1 LKSFSK
7 QEENQDEVENVRCVV
22 RVRPFDNFELTAGAQ
37 NIVKVDKSVKSVTVF
52 KPNSNP
58 GEPPK
63 TYYFD
68 DVFGEN
74 STQVRTKSGF
84 FLLIFFFLLV

>member
-1 LKSFSK
+1 
-7 QEENQDEVENVRCVV
+7 VV
-22 RVRPFDNFELTAGAQ
+22 RVRPFDKFELAAGAQ
-37 NIVKVDKSVKSVTVF
+37 NIVKVEKPMKSVTVF

-74 STQVRTKSGF
+74 SSQVRTIIDFSSHCIHF
-84 FLLIFFFLLV
+84 TLVRGPAVNDFILFIH